1 MKTEEE
7 ILRDYDLLAQFKK
20 LQTLENEVKSSTQL
34 NRITRSLDILDKEQ
48 SIDLGALKQATLA
61 IIEERQLTIRKQLN
75 LKQ

>member
-48 SIDLGALKQATLA
+48 SIDLGALKQAALT